1 MEEKGSFQYRS
12 LFWPIL
18 LIGVGVVWL
27 LGNLGWIPTPS
38 LRMLLR
44 LWPLILIVIGLDIMF
59 GRRSPIIGGLIGLG
73 AVALV
78 IALLLLAP
86 SLGLD
91 ALGPSGELQTLI
103 FSEPLGSATSARITL
118 DLERYPTFVEALSA
132 SDLLI
137 DAELDTYTDVKFSSR
152 GTREKSVTLE
162 PVEDYSFDFD
172 WTDWDTVGTRWEIG
186 LSPDVPIDL
195 MVDVGSGSATLDL
208 MFLELTDLEI
218 DGGSGSVDLTLPES
232 SSLYSANIDGGSGSF
247 DIEFESGAEVRA
259 EMDVGSGSF
268 DIVIGSSAD
277 LDMRIDGGSGSI
289 SIDVP
294 GDVGVRVVIRD
305 GGSGSVRVPGSYRL
319 VDDMGDD
326 DRDTGIWETD
336 GYSSAAHR
344 VEITFDP
351 GSGSLTL
358 R

>member
-1 MEEKGSFQYRS
+1 MEEKGGFQYRS

-38 LRMLLR
+38 LRLLLR
-44 LWPLILIVIGLDIMF
+44 LWPLILIVIGLDIIF
-59 GRRSPIIGGLIGLG
+59 GRRSPVIGGLIGLG
-73 AVALV
+73 AVTLV
-78 IALLLLAP
+78 IALLFFAP
-86 SLGLD
+86 SLGLE
-91 ALGPSGELQTLI
+91 ALEPSGELKTLT

-118 DLERYPTFVEALSA
+118 DLERYPTTIEALSA

-137 DAELDTYTDVKFSSR
+137 DAELETYTDVDFSAR
-152 GTREKSVTLE
+152 GDRDKSVSLE
-162 PVEDYSFDFD
+162 PVTDYGFNLD
-172 WTDWDTVGTRWEIG
+172 WIDTIGSDVRWEIG

-195 MVDVGSGSATLDL
+195 TVDIGSGSATIDL
-208 MFLELTDLEI
+208 MYLEI
-218 DGGSGSVDLTLPES
+218 SELEIEGGSGSAYLTLPES
-232 SSLYSANIDGGSGSF
+232 SSQYSANIDGGSGSF

-259 EMDVGSGSF
+259 EMSVGSGSF

-277 LDMRIDGGSGSI
+277 LDARIDGGSGSI
-289 SIDVP
+289 TIDVP

-305 GGSGSVRVPGSYRL
+305 GGSGSVRVPGSYLL
-319 VDDMGDD
+319 VDDMGDTD
-326 DRDTGIWETD
+326 GDTGIWETD

-351 GSGSLTL
+351 GSGSFTL

>member
-1 MEEKGSFQYRS
+1 MEEKQSFQYRS

-27 LGNLGWIPTPS
+27 LGNLGYIPMPS
-38 LRMLLR
+38 LRVLLR
-44 LWPLILIVIGLDIMF
+44 LWPLILIVIGLDIIF

-91 ALGPSGELQTLI
+91 ALGPSGELQTLT

-118 DLERYPTFVEALSA
+118 DLERYPTTIEALSA

-137 DAELDTYTDVKFSSR
+137 DAELDTYTDVKFSAR
-152 GTREKSVTLE
+152 GTREKSVSLE
-162 PVEDYSFDFD
+162 PVTDYGFDFD
-172 WTDWDTVGTRWEIG
+172 WTDWDTIGTQWEIG

-195 MVDVGSGSATLDL
+195 MVDIGSGSATIDL
-208 MFLELTDLEI
+208 MYLEISDLEV
-218 DGGSGSVDLTLPES
+218 DGGSGSANLTLPES
-232 SSLYSANIDGGSGSF
+232 SSLYSANFDGGSGSF

-277 LDMRIDGGSGSI
+277 LDMRIEGGSGSI

-305 GGSGSVRVPGSYRL
+305 RGSGSVRVPASYLL

-344 VEITFDP
+344 IEITFDP
-351 GSGSLTL
+351 GSGSFTL

>member
-1 MEEKGSFQYRS
+1 MEEKGGFQYRS

-78 IALLLLAP
+78 IVLLLFGS
-86 SLGLD
+86 SLGLE
-91 ALGPSGELQTLI
+91 ALEPSGELQTLT
-103 FSEPLGSATSARITL
+103 FSKPLDSATSARITL
-118 DLERYPTFVEALSA
+118 DLERYPTTIEALST

-137 DAELDTYTDVKFSSR
+137 DAELDTYTDVDFSAR
-152 GTREKSVTLE
+152 GNREVSVSLE
-162 PVEDYSFDFD
+162 PVADYGFDLD
-172 WTDWDTVGTRWEIG
+172 WIDTIASDARWEIG

-195 MVDVGSGSATLDL
+195 TIDVGSGSATIDL
-208 MFLELTDLEI
+208 IFLEISELEI
-218 DGGSGSVDLTLPES
+218 DGGSGSTDLTLPES

-259 EMDVGSGSF
+259 VMSVDSGSF

-277 LDMRIDGGSGSI
+277 LDMRIDGESGSI

-294 GDVGVRVVIRD
+294 GDVGVRVVVRD
-305 GGSGSVRVPGSYRL
+305 RGSGSVNVPGSYLL
-319 VDDMGDD
+319 VDDMGDA

-351 GSGSLTL
+351 GSGSFNL

>member
-1 MEEKGSFQYRS
+1 MEEKGGFQYRS

-44 LWPLILIVIGLDIMF
+44 LWPLILIVIGLDIIF
-59 GRRSPIIGGLIGLG
+59 GRRSPVIGGLIGLG

-78 IALLLLAP
+78 IVILLFGS
-86 SLGLD
+86 SLGLE
-91 ALGPSGELQTLI
+91 ALEPSGELQTLT
-103 FSEPLGSATSARITL
+103 FSEPLGSATSARVTL
-118 DLERYPTFVEALSA
+118 DLERYRTTIKALSA

-137 DAELDTYTDVKFSSR
+137 DAELDTYTDVRFSTR
-152 GTREKSVTLE
+152 GTRDKSVTLE
-162 PVEDYSFDFD
+162 PVEDYSFDLD
-172 WTDWDTVGTRWEIG
+172 WTDWDTADARWEIG

-195 MVDVGSGSATLDL
+195 MVDIGSGFATIDL
-208 MFLELTDLEI
+208 MYLEISELDI

-232 SSLYSANIDGGSGSF
+232 SSLYRANIDGGSGSF

-277 LDMRIDGGSGSI
+277 LDLRIEGGSGSVN
-289 SIDVP
+289 IDVP
-294 GDVGVRVVIRD
+294 GDVGVRVVVRD
-305 GGSGSVRVPGSYRL
+305 GGSGSVNVPGSYLL
-319 VDDMGDD
+319 VDDMSDN

-336 GYSSAAHR
+336 GYSSAVHQ

-351 GSGSLTL
+351 GSGSFNL

>member
-1 MEEKGSFQYRS
+1 MEEKGGFQYRS

-27 LGNLGWIPTPS
+27 LGNLDLIPTPS
-38 LRMLLR
+38 LRLLLR
-44 LWPLILIVIGLDIMF
+44 LWPLILIVIGLDIIF
-59 GRRSPIIGGLIGLG
+59 GRRSPVIGGLIGLG
-73 AVALV
+73 AVAMV
-78 IALLLLAP
+78 IALLFFAP
-86 SLGLD
+86 SLGLE
-91 ALGPSGELQTLI
+91 ALEPSGDLQTLT

-118 DLERYPTFVEALSA
+118 DLERYPTTVDALST

-137 DAELDTYTDVKFSSR
+137 DAELDTFTDVRFSSR
-152 GTREKSVTLE
+152 GAREKSVTLE
-162 PVEDYSFDFD
+162 PVEDYSFDLD
-172 WTDWDTVGTRWEIG
+172 WIDLAGTDAHWEIG

-208 MFLELTDLEI
+208 MFLDLSDLEI

-259 EMDVGSGSF
+259 EMDIGSGSF

-289 SIDVP
+289 TIDAP

-305 GGSGSVRVPGSYRL
+305 RGSGSVRVPGSYLL

-336 GYSSAAHR
+336 GFGSAAHH

>member
-1 MEEKGSFQYRS
+1 MEEKGGFQYRS

-18 LIGVGVVWL
+18 LIGIGVVWL

-38 LRMLLR
+38 LRMILR
-44 LWPLILIVIGLDIMF
+44 LWPLILIVIGLDIIF

-86 SLGLD
+86 SLGLE
-91 ALGPSGELQTLI
+91 ALQTDGELKTLT

-118 DLERYPTFVEALSA
+118 DLERYPSTIEALSA

-137 DAELDTYTDVKFSSR
+137 DAELDTLTDVRFSASGAR
-152 GTREKSVTLE
+152 QKSVSIE
-162 PVEDYSFDFD
+162 PVTDFGFDFD
-172 WTDWDTVGTRWEIG
+172 WIDLAGADAQWEIG
-186 LSPDVPIDL
+186 LSPEVPIDL
-195 MVDVGSGSATLDL
+195 TVDVGSGSATLDL
-208 MFLELTDLEI
+208 MFLEITELEL
-218 DGGSGSVDLTLPES
+218 DGGSGSVNLSLPES
-232 SSLYSANIDGGSGSF
+232 SSLYTANIDGGSGSF
-247 DIEFESGAEVRA
+247 AIEFESGAEVRA
-259 EMDVGSGSF
+259 VMNVGSGSF
-268 DIVIGSSAD
+268 NIVIGSSAD
-277 LDMRIDGGSGSI
+277 LDMRIDGGSGSVN
-289 SIDVP
+289 IDLP
-294 GDVGVRVVIRD
+294 EDIGVRVVIRD
-305 GGSGSVRVPGSYRL
+305 RGSGSVRVPGNYLL
-319 VDDMGDD
+319 VDDMGDN

-336 GYSSAAHR
+336 GFSSAAHR

>member
-1 MEEKGSFQYRS
+1 MEEKDGFQYRS

-78 IALLLLAP
+78 IVLLLFGS
-86 SLGLD
+86 SLGLE
-91 ALGPSGELQTLI
+91 ALEPSGELQTLT

-118 DLERYPTFVEALSA
+118 DLERYPTSVKALSA

-137 DAELDTYTDVKFSSR
+137 DAELDTYTDVNFSAR
-152 GTREKSVTLE
+152 GNREKSVSLE
-162 PVEDYSFDFD
+162 HVSDYGFDLD
-172 WTDWDTVGTRWEIG
+172 WIDTIASDARWEID

-195 MVDVGSGSATLDL
+195 MIDVGSGSATIDL
-208 MFLELTDLEI
+208 MYLEISDLEI
-218 DGGSGSVDLTLPES
+218 DGGSGSTDLTLPES

-247 DIEFESGAEVRA
+247 DIEFESGAEVRV

-277 LDMRIDGGSGSI
+277 LDMRIDGGSGSVN
-289 SIDVP
+289 IDVP

-305 GGSGSVRVPGSYRL
+305 RGSGSVSIPGSYLL

-336 GYSSAAHR
+336 GYINAAHR
-344 VEITFDP
+344 VEITFEP
-351 GSGSLTL
+351 GSGSFNL

>member
-1 MEEKGSFQYRS
+1 
-12 LFWPIL
+12 
-18 LIGVGVVWL
+18 
-27 LGNLGWIPTPS
+27 
-38 LRMLLR
+38 MLLR
-44 LWPLILIVIGLDIMF
+44 LWPLILIVIGLDIIF

-78 IALLLLAP
+78 IALLFFAP

-91 ALGPSGELQTLI
+91 ALEPSGELKTLT

-118 DLERYPTFVEALSA
+118 DLERYHTTIEALSA

-137 DAELDTYTDVKFSSR
+137 DAELDTYTDVKFSVR
-152 GTREKSVTLE
+152 GTRGKSVNLE
-162 PVEDYSFDFD
+162 PVTDYGFDFD

-195 MVDVGSGSATLDL
+195 MVDVGSGSATIDL
-208 MFLELTDLEI
+208 MYLEI
-218 DGGSGSVDLTLPES
+218 SELEVDGGSGRGNLTLPES
-232 SSLYSANIDGGSGSF
+232 SSRYDANIDGGSGGF
-247 DIEFESGAEVRA
+247 DIEIESGAEVRA
-259 EMDVGSGSF
+259 EMNVGSGSF

-277 LDMRIDGGSGSI
+277 IEARIEGGSGSLN
-289 SIDVP
+289 IDVP
-294 GDVGVRVVIRD
+294 QDVGVRVVIRD
-305 GGSGSVRVPGSYRL
+305 GGSGSVNVPASFLL

-351 GSGSLTL
+351 ASGSFTV

>member
-1 MEEKGSFQYRS
+1 MEEKGGFQYRS

-18 LIGVGVVWL
+18 LIGVGVIWL

-78 IALLLLAP
+78 IALLLLGP
-86 SLGLD
+86 SIGLE
-91 ALGPSGELQTLI
+91 ALEPSGELQTLT
-103 FSEPLGSATSARITL
+103 FSESLGSATSARITL
-118 DLERYPTFVEALSA
+118 DLERYPTSVEALSA

-137 DAELDTYTDVKFSSR
+137 DAELDTYTDVDFSAR
-152 GTREKSVTLE
+152 GTREKSVTIE

-195 MVDVGSGSATLDL
+195 MVDIGSGSATLDL

-232 SSLYSANIDGGSGSF
+232 SSQYSANIDGGSGDF
-247 DIEFESGAEVRA
+247 EIEFESGAEVRA
-259 EMDVGSGSF
+259 VMDVGSGNL

-277 LDMRIDGGSGSI
+277 LDMRIDGGSGDI
-289 SIDVP
+289 TIDVP
-294 GDVGVRVVIRD
+294 GDVGVRIVIRD
-305 GGSGSVRVPGSYRL
+305 RGSGSVRVPASYLL
-319 VDDMGDD
+319 VDDIGDD

-336 GYSSAAHR
+336 GFSSTAHR

-351 GSGSLTL
+351 GSGDFRL

>member
-1 MEEKGSFQYRS
+1 MEEKGDFQYRS

-18 LIGVGVVWL
+18 LIGVGAVWL

-44 LWPLILIVIGLDIMF
+44 LWPLILIIIGLDIIF
-59 GRRSPIIGGLIGLG
+59 GRRSPVIGGLIGLG

-78 IALLLLAP
+78 IVLLLYGP
-86 SLGLD
+86 SLGLE
-91 ALGPSGELQTLI
+91 ALEPSGELQTLT

-118 DLERYPTFVEALSA
+118 DLERYPTTVEALSA

-137 DAELDTYTDVKFSSR
+137 DAELDTYTDVRFSPR
-152 GTREKSVTLE
+152 GTREKTVTIE
-162 PVEDYSFDFD
+162 PVEDFSFDLNWID
-172 WTDWDTVGTRWEIG
+172 LAGTDARWEIG

-195 MVDVGSGSATLDL
+195 AIDVGSGSAELDL
-208 MFLELTDLEI
+208 MFLEISELEI
-218 DGGSGSVDLTLPES
+218 DGGSGSVNMVLPES
-232 SSLYSANIDGGSGSF
+232 SSLYRATIDGGSGSV

-277 LDMRIDGGSGSI
+277 LDLHIDGGSGSI
-289 SIDVP
+289 TIDVP
-294 GDVGVRVVIRD
+294 GDVGVQVVVDDR
-305 GGSGSVRVPGSYRL
+305 GSGSVNVPGSYLL
-319 VDDMGDD
+319 VDDMGDN

-336 GYSSAAHR
+336 GYSRAAHR
-344 VEITFDP
+344 VQITFDP
-351 GSGSLTL
+351 GSGSFNL